1 MKLAIIGTGK
11 IVPDALYSME
21 PLGDI
26 SLEAIFARPHS
37 REKGEALALKYS
49 IPRVYTD
56 YGELL
61 RDGNVDTVY
70 IALVNSVHYEYARK
84 ALEMG
89 RNVVLE
95 KPFTGTYREAEELIG
110 LARAK
115 DLYIFE
121 AITVLH
127 SEIMDKLRENLPR
140 LGTIRLMTA
149 NYSQYSGRYDRYLA
163 GDVDPYFDPAYLG
176 GALRDINVYNL
187 HYAAALFGAPKT
199 VRYIPNRGYNGVDI
213 SGAVILDYGGFLC
226 VCIGAKDSDSPCFV
240 SVQGEKGWM
249 RIDGKPNAAQNLTIA
264 VTGGEKAGEGLD
276 SSGASARAFETDVFV
291 PRAVR
296 HRMTAEFGDFARIIA
311 RKDRVEAD
319 RLAAETLE
327 VMKII
332 DGC

>member
-11 IVPDALYSME
+11 IVPQALYAME
-21 PLGDI
+21 PLKEI

-37 REKGEALALKYS
+37 REKGGALAREYS

-56 YGELL
+56 YEKLL
-61 RDGNVDTVY
+61 AGGNADTVY
-70 IALVNSVHYEYARK
+70 IALVNSVHYEYAKK
-84 ALEMG
+84 ALEAG
-89 RNVVLE
+89 KNVILE
-95 KPFTGTYREAEELIG
+95 KPFTGTYREAEELFR
-110 LARAK
+110 LARER

-121 AITVLH
+121 AVTVLH

-140 LGTIRLMTA
+140 LGHLRMMIA

-187 HYAAALFGAPKT
+187 HYAAALFGAPKEA
-199 VRYIPNRGYNGVDI
+199 RYFPNRGFNGVDI
-213 SGAVILDYGGFLC
+213 SGAVILDYGGFRC

-249 RIDGKPNAAQNLTIA
+249 RIDGKPNSAQDLTIA

-276 SSGASARAFETDVFV
+276 NSGASARAFETEVFV
-291 PRAVR
+291 PRPVR
-296 HRMTAEFGDFARIIA
+296 HRMTAEFEDFARIIA
-311 RKDRVEAD
+311 EKDRAEAD
-319 RLAAETLE
+319 RLAAETLD